1 MKLGPA
7 KGRQAVATFT
17 DQHYFVFKNCRGRN
31 EKQNAITASKT
42 KKKKHPMKTLKG
54 GNNETKYQRKKK
66 F

>member
-1 MKLGPA
+1 MELGPA

-42 KKKKHPMKTLKG
+42 KKK
-54 GNNETKYQRKKK
+54 NIQ
-66 F
+66 